1 MNLFFD
7 TSSLFKL
14 YHKEADSDRVET
26 ILLANDI
33 ETIFLSVIARVEFA
47 STVWKKRRMKE
58 ITTIQAE
65 AILGAFEGDEGKYT
79 FAILDNAI
87 LEQAKMLFTKY
98 GEQGLRTLDSIQL
111 ATAVSI
117 RTQVQQFICSDKLL
131 HTFLAAELLPTW

>member
-14 YHKEADSDRVET
+14 YHKETYSDRVET
-26 ILLANDI
+26 ILLANDV

-58 ITTIQAE
+58 ITTVQAD
-65 AILGAFEGDEGKYT
+65 AMLGAFEGDEGKYT
-79 FAILDNAI
+79 FSILDDAI
-87 LEQAKMLFTKY
+87 LEQAKMLFLKY

-117 RTQVQQFICSDKLL
+117 
-131 HTFLAAELLPTW
+131 